1 MTIDAPDAPPQPL
14 PIKPSGR
21 RGGFAVL
28 VAAGILLS
36 RLAGLVRESVSAHY
50 LGNSMASGAFKAAI
64 KIPNFLQNLFGE
76 GVLSASFIP
85 VYSRLLVGEDRKLAG
100 RVAGAFASLLAL
112 VVTVLVLL
120 GVLFT
125 PFLIDVI
132 APGYQGEARDLTIRI
147 VRILFPGTGLLV
159 LSAWC
164 LGVLNSH
171 HKFFLAY
178 VAPVL
183 WNAAMIATL
192 FIFGERSSQNS
203 LVIALAWGSVAGAA
217 LQLGIQLPFVFRYA
231 SGLKFK
237 PDTTL
242 APIRQIFRNFG
253 PVFIGRGV
261 VQISGFVDQ
270 IIASLL
276 GPTAVSGLAYA
287 QTIYMLPVS
296 LFGMAVAA
304 SELPQMS
311 QAGGTDD
318 ERAAVLRRRLEA
330 GLRQVA
336 FFVIPTMIAFILIG
350 RPLVAAIFESGDFG
364 KGDTT
369 FVWFILIGSSIGL
382 LAATMG
388 RLYSSAFYALF
399 DTKTPM
405 KFALTRIVIAAALG
419 LLLAFPLRQ
428 AMVSFAAQTLH
439 VGLPDIEEA
448 PVSIGAAALSLAA
461 AIAGWVEFLMLRRS
475 MDRRIGTTRLPRS
488 FTGQVWLAAL
498 LAGIASALLAPFAL
512 GWISGAGRMSNIIRA
527 VMLCAV
533 FGVVYFSVASLSGLP
548 EVRSLANR
556 FRRRT

>member
-1 MTIDAPDAPPQPL
+1 M
-14 PIKPSGR
+14 
-21 RGGFAVL
+21 L

-50 LGNSMASGAFKAAI
+50 LGNSVASGAFKAAI

-100 RVAGAFASLLAL
+100 RVAGAFASVLAL

-125 PFLIDVI
+125 PFLVDVI

-192 FIFGERSSQNS
+192 FIFGGSSSQNS

-217 LQLGIQLPFVFRYA
+217 LQFGIQLPFVFRYA

-242 APIRQIFRNFG
+242 EPIRQIFRNFG

-311 QAGGTDD
+311 KAGGTDE
-318 ERAAVLRRRLEA
+318 ERGLVLRRRLES

-336 FFVIPTMIAFILIG
+336 FFVIPTMVAFILIG

-364 KGDTT
+364 EGDTT

-405 KFALTRIVIAAALG
+405 KFALSRIVIAAALG
-419 LLLAFPLRQ
+419 LLMAFPFRE
-428 AMVSFAAQTLH
+428 AIVSFAAEILH

-475 MDRRIGTTRLPRS
+475 MDGRIGTTRLPRS
-488 FTGQVWLAAL
+488 FTGQVWLSALVAGIVAAL
-498 LAGIASALLAPFAL
+498 LQYFATA
-512 GWISGAGRMSNIIRA
+512 WIVTEGRVSNIIRA
-527 VMLCAV
+527 LMVCGV
-533 FGVVYFSVASLSGLP
+533 FGIIYLSVAAVSGLP
-548 EVRSLANR
+548 EVRSLMNR
-556 FRRRT
+556 FRRRA

>member
-1 MTIDAPDAPPQPL
+1 MTTDAPDAPPQPL
-14 PIKPSGR
+14 PIMPSGR

-36 RLAGLVRESVSAHY
+36 RLAGLIRESVSAHY
-50 LGNSMASGAFKAAI
+50 LGNSVASGAFKAAI

-85 VYSRLLVGEDRKLAG
+85 VYSRLLVGDDRKLAG

-112 VVTVLVLL
+112 VVSVLVLL

-125 PFLIDVI
+125 PLLIDLI
-132 APGYQGEARDLTIRI
+132 APGYQGEARELTIRI

-192 FIFGERSSQNS
+192 FIFGSRSSQSS
-203 LVIALAWGSVAGAA
+203 LVIALAWGSFAGAA
-217 LQLGIQLPFVFRYA
+217 LQFGIQVPFVFRYA
-231 SGLKFK
+231 SGLRFK

-242 APIRQIFRNFG
+242 EPIRQIFRNFG

-311 QAGGTDD
+311 QAGGTDE
-318 ERAAVLRRRLEA
+318 ERAAILRRRLEA
-330 GLRQVA
+330 GLRQVS
-336 FFVIPTMIAFILIG
+336 FFVIPTMVAFILVG
-350 RPLVAAIFESGDFG
+350 RPLIAAIFESGDFG
-364 KGDTT
+364 PGDTT

-399 DTKTPM
+399 DTRTPM
-405 KFALTRIVIAAALG
+405 KFAITRIVVAAALG
-419 LLLAFPLRQ
+419 LLLAFPFRE
-428 AMVSFAAQTLH
+428 AIVSFAAGALN

-461 AIAGWVEFLMLRRS
+461 ATAGWLEFLMLRYS
-475 MDRRIGTTRLPRS
+475 MDGRIGKTRLPRS
-488 FTGQVWLAAL
+488 FSGPVWLAAL
-498 LAGIASALLAPFAL
+498 LGGIAAAALNHFSDAWMASP
-512 GWISGAGRMSNIIRA
+512 GRFSNIIRA
-527 VMLCAV
+527 LTICAV
-533 FGVVYFSVASLSGLP
+533 FGVVYFSVAAVAGVP
-548 EVRSLANR
+548 EVRSLLKR
-556 FRRRT
+556 FKRRS